1 MVPPTSVSFLAVE
14 GLKESELPGQQGI
27 YIFYSSSET
36 LYVGEGGNLRN
47 RIAKHLD
54 HSDNKNLARW
64 FWSNGFKDVR
74 LEVQILNANTSTK
87 VRRALEAELITT
99 RRPIFNVQRLGLG
112 SRLACNPSIVVLHEL
127 PAGGGDVGAE

>member
-1 MVPPTSVSFLAVE
+1 VRPISVSFAAVE
-14 GLKESELPGQQGI
+14 GLRESELSNHQGI

-64 FWSNGFKDVR
+64 FWSHGFRDVH
-74 LEVQILNANTSTK
+74 LEMQVLDANTSTK
-87 VRRALEAELITT
+87 VRRALEAELIST
-99 RRPIFNVQRLGLG
+99 RRPIFNVQRLEV
-112 SRLACNPSIVVLHEL
+112 S
-127 PAGGGDVGAE
+127 